1 MRRTLSVSTD
11 QLGSDP
17 QTVSTR
23 HRCIEL
29 LPEHCEN
36 ISFTVLY
43 IITTTHYSYTH
54 SIYNSEDDD
63 EDMMILLPITC
74 NTNYNII
81 SRKIVNILVFWF
93 KMPLSLSVSCL
104 LPFNQLYS
112 TV

>member
-1 MRRTLSVSTD
+1 MSPLISWVQILKLSAPDTGALS
-11 QLGSDP
+11 
-17 QTVSTR
+17 
-23 HRCIEL
+23 CY

-93 KMPLSLSVSCL
+93 KMPLSLSGSCL